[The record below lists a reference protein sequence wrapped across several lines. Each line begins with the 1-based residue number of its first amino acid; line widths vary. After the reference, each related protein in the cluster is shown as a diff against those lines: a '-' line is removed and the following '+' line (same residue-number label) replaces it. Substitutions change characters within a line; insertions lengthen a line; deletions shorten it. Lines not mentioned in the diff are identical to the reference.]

1 MKDTDVKIIKQDIAE
16 IKADL
21 RDHMSRTLLN
31 EKRIELMEDFAT
43 KALDNQQSNFKD
55 MLKSNQENQTA
66 LNRQLKISLGVFAAL
81 AVLIGAMVPIISAI
95 NH

>member
-55 MLKSNQENQTA
+55 MLKSNKENQTA

-95 NH
+95 NN